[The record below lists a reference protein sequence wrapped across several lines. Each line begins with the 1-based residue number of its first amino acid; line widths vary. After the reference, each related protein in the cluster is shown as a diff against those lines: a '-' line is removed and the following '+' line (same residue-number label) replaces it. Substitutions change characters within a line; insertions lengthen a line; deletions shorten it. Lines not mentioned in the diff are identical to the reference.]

1 MKRLITIIF
10 SFICIFLIVVFS
22 SFFFKSSAADNND
35 NSTFDAVYF
44 GSSFCSV
51 CLELEQDGVIDMLK
65 DQGYTIQEYYLD
77 EDSDNIDLL
86 RDYQFTY
93 DIPLANN
100 QIPILFV
107 GSTYFIGRVDIR
119 DGILD
124 GSIQLI
130 MDSDELL
137 TLQSAIPSDFSLI
150 YFILLGMV
158 DGINP
163 CAIAMLLMF
172 ISLLSFTTK
181 KRVLLKVSFIFISAI
196 FISYFIFGTF
206 LYSILSEFSSGS
218 FLVKSVP
225 WIIIG
230 ISGIL
235 FLLNFYDFIVTTLQR
250 YEKVKNQLPTGIQK
264 FNRRLIS
271 SFTKKMEEGSPMLY
285 VTTFIIGLVMSL
297 TEFLCTGQA
306 YFTAILHLIHYTNF
320 IGRGIILLLFYNLI
334 FVLPLIII
342 SLIAVKTQSIV
353 SVAAFMRERLNL
365 IKLFNAI
372 VFLAIFLYYIFF
384 MI

>member
-1 MKRLITIIF
+1 
-10 SFICIFLIVVFS
+10 
-22 SFFFKSSAADNND
+22 
-35 NSTFDAVYF
+35 
-44 GSSFCSV
+44 
-51 CLELEQDGVIDMLK
+51 MLK
-65 DQGYTIQEYYLD
+65 DQSYIIQEYYLD
-77 EDSDNIDLL
+77 ADSDNIDLL

-107 GSTYFIGRVDIR
+107 GTTYFMGRDDIR

-130 MDSDELL
+130 MDSEDLL
-137 TLQSAIPSDFSLI
+137 PLQSAIPSDFSLI

-181 KRVLLKVSFIFISAI
+181 KRVLLKVSFVFISAI
-196 FISYFIFGTF
+196 FISYFLFGTF
-206 LYSILSEFSSGS
+206 LYSVLSEFSSGS
-218 FLVKSVP
+218 FLIKSVP

-230 ISGIL
+230 IAGIL

-250 YEKVKNQLPTGIQK
+250 YDKVKNQLPTGIQK

-271 SFTKKMEEGSPMLY
+271 SFTKKMDEGSPTLY
-285 VTTFIIGLVMSL
+285 VTTFIIGLVISL

-342 SLIAVKTQSIV
+342 SFIAVKTQSIA

-365 IKLFNAI
+365 IKLFNAL
-372 VFLAIFLYYIFF
+372 VFLAILLYYIFF